1 MDGKCLLFAK
11 LASRPQK
18 TRVTLSVFCETGSE
32 KSPPGGETAPTNDN
46 DPCLSSGEMTM
57 LLQPLS

>member
-11 LASRPQK
+11 LASSPQN

-46 DPCLSSGEMTM
+46 DPCLSSGEITI
-57 LLQPLS
+57 LIHPLS